1 MDKTSTNWK
10 ACSVRMVIL
19 DPKFSPKSYIVP
31 QFSVSPKHVSSFAN
45 LHFKSIECNL
55 FIVIMDQSFLL
66 SEPCCK
72 SFLKEKKRQMDRL
85 FRVALFVVSRNF
97 YWKHSLLDKTKWNC
111 FIENLAKCHDAVTF
125 HKTPPTLSTKVKEH
139 TLWGVILC
147 FQLWLSSVFLKPL
160 CLKFVIKVTVRVTLN
175 SLKLKARFT

>member
-19 DPKFSPKSYIVP
+19 DPKFSPKSYIAP

-45 LHFKSIECNL
+45 LHFKSIDCNL

-85 FRVALFVVSRNF
+85 FRVALFVVSRKF
-97 YWKHSLLDKTKWNC
+97 LLKTQSPQQKEIKLLCWKLGQMSRC
-111 FIENLAKCHDAVTF
+111 CHISQYTTYLVYQS
-125 HKTPPTLSTKVKEH
+125 KRVV
-139 TLWGVILC
+139 GGN
-147 FQLWLSSVFLKPL
+147 SVFSI
-160 CLKFVIKVTVRVTLN
+160 VIV
-175 SLKLKARFT
+175 